1 MSNCREKIEDRIGV
15 EISCGSTRVINKPR
29 SGEGIGDTGTTD
41 HFLREDAPADEIK
54 IADKPIEI
62 EMPNGT
68 VERSTHT
75 CYLRIP
81 GLPKEL
87 RKGHIVPGLSHS
99 SLVSI
104 RKLCKGGCKVI
115 FKENEC
121 EVWYKNK
128 KVLTGEAIGPGGL
141 WLLPIDGR
149 TSLDAAPMEAP

>member
-1 MSNCREKIEDRIGV
+1 MSNCKEKIEDRIGV
-15 EISCGSTRVINKPR
+15 EISCNATRVINKPR

-54 IADKPIEI
+54 VAEKPIEI

-87 RKGHIVPGLSHS
+87 RKRHIVPGLSHS

-104 RKLCKGGCKVI
+104 RKLCKGGCEVI

-128 KVLTGEAIGPGGL
+128 KSTHWGSN
-141 WLLPIDGR
+141 R
-149 TSLDAAPMEAP
+149 TMRAVAATY